1 MFSIYRSLR
10 LLFQFEEE
18 ASAWLRKPNS
28 EFDGSTALSML
39 LQPGIEGVIRVRWY
53 LQDVSEHLA

>member
-1 MFSIYRSLR
+1 MFCIYRSLR

-18 ASAWLRKPNS
+18 SSSWLIKPNI

-39 LQPGIEGVIRVRWY
+39 V
-53 LQDVSEHLA
+53 